1 MGVRS
6 QLSWIV
12 KGRASTQATLTSLTT
27 DLQALQAKVAALE
40 VQMATMDVRQLDEFD
55 KVRDAVAAA
64 TDDLTTRV
72 EAIRKQVDRP

>member
-12 KGRASTQATLTSLTT
+12 KGRDSTQATLASLTA

-55 KVRDAVAAA
+55 KIRDAVAAA
-64 TDDLTTRV
+64 TDDLTARV
-72 EAIRKQVDRP
+72 EAIRRQVGGA

>member
-12 KGRASTQATLTSLTT
+12 KGRATTQATLATLTA
-27 DLQALQAKVAALE
+27 DLQALQRKVAELE

-55 KVRDAVAAA
+55 KVRDVVAAA
-64 TDDLTTRV
+64 TDDLTARV
-72 EAIRKQVDRP
+72 EALRQQVGNT